1 MRSDR
6 DDKKPEGQ
14 SKAELLSWRG
24 NLARIA
30 VCVEEMSKLKRRS
43 LLAGRCD
50 ALRED
55 SRIAGLCE
63 TRNKCYNEL
72 LEDGHVAGH
81 CEAV

>member
-43 LLAGRCD
+43 LIDRANRD
-50 ALRED
+50 DEA
-55 SRIAGLCE
+55 S
-63 TRNKCYNEL
+63 EL
-72 LEDGHVAGH
+72 ESP
-81 CEAV
+81 